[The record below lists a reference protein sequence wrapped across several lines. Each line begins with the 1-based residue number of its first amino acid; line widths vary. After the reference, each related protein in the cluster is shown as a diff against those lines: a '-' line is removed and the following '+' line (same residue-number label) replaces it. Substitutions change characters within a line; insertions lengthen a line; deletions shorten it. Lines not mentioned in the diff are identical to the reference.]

1 MTYNITNIEIE
12 TIRAKIENK
21 SRDEVNEGT
30 VQENDNIAD
39 INDENVDINHAD
51 CANEEHIRII
61 KNDLSDSKRDRL
73 LRLREALEGNDFG
86 KTEGNLKYG
95 DKEKIKE
102 EVIKMN
108 KVLEHVKITGFTHC
122 RNVIQAAMKIVG
134 EEVGMKKSNA
144 KKKKE
149 PFWKRR
155 ILTDISRLRKD
166 LSRIEAWFA
175 GRWKKDKKKEKDW
188 LDQKYGLRRKG
199 FTLVMEELKQRI
211 TAKANKVKQYDNRI
225 KQFQDNRNFET
236 NQGRFFKN
244 LEGKEERTKPPNAE
258 DATAFWK
265 GIWSTKVEHKQDAEW
280 IDKAKEK
287 MPSEKQNTVKITKD
301 DVKGKLKS
309 VPDWKGAG
317 PDKIQGF
324 WLKSFTAVHEVLAT
338 VLNERIEVGGVRGW
352 LVEGRTDLVMKDSK
366 KGTEKGNYKPV
377 ACLNLIRSF

>member
-30 VQENDNIAD
+30 VQENDNTAD

-108 KVLEHVKITGFTHC
+108 KVLEHVKITVITHC
-122 RNVIQAAMKIVG
+122 RNIIQVAMKIVG

-175 GRWKKDKKKEKDW
+175 GRWKKDKKK
-188 LDQKYGLRRKG
+188 
-199 FTLVMEELKQRI
+199 
-211 TAKANKVKQYDNRI
+211 
-225 KQFQDNRNFET
+225 
-236 NQGRFFKN
+236 
-244 LEGKEERTKPPNAE
+244 
-258 DATAFWK
+258 
-265 GIWSTKVEHKQDAEW
+265 
-280 IDKAKEK
+280 
-287 MPSEKQNTVKITKD
+287 
-301 DVKGKLKS
+301 
-309 VPDWKGAG
+309 
-317 PDKIQGF
+317 
-324 WLKSFTAVHEVLAT
+324 
-338 VLNERIEVGGVRGW
+338 
-352 LVEGRTDLVMKDSK
+352 
-366 KGTEKGNYKPV
+366 
-377 ACLNLIRSF
+377 

>member
-1 MTYNITNIEIE
+1 MNQIRMIKSKGWVTNTEIE
-12 TIRAKIENK
+12 TIRRKIENEG
-21 SRDEVNEGT
+21 RDEVNEGKI
-30 VQENDNIAD
+30 QESDNIAD
-39 INDENVDINHAD
+39 INDENVDIKHAD
-51 CANEEHIRII
+51 SANKEPIRII
-61 KNDLSDSKRDRL
+61 ENDLSDSKRDRL
-73 LRLREALEGNDFG
+73 FRLREAFEGDDFG
-86 KTEGNLKYG
+86 KMEVNLKYG

-199 FTLVMEELKQRI
+199 FILVMEEVKQVMS
-211 TAKANKVKQYDNRI
+211 AKTTKVKENDSRI
-225 KQFQDNRNFET
+225 KQFQDNRNFQT
-236 NQGRFFKN
+236 NQRRFFRN
-244 LEGKEERTKPPNAE
+244 LEGKDERAKPLNAE

-265 GIWSTKVEHKQDAEW
+265 GIWNTKGEYKGDTEW
-280 IDKAKEK
+280 IDKTKQK
-287 MPSEKQNTVKITKD
+287 IISEKQNIVKITED
-301 DVKGKLKS
+301 DVKRKLRSK
-309 VPDWKGAG
+309 PD
-317 PDKIQGF
+317 
-324 WLKSFTAVHEVLAT
+324 
-338 VLNERIEVGGVRGW
+338 
-352 LVEGRTDLVMKDSK
+352 
-366 KGTEKGNYKPV
+366 
-377 ACLNLIRSF
+377 

>member
-155 ILTDISRLRKD
+155 ILTDISRLRKVQR
-166 LSRIEAWFA
+166 RIEAWFA
-175 GRWKKDKKKEKDW
+175 GRWKNDKNKEKDW

-265 GIWSTKVEHKQDAEW
+265 GILSTKVEHKLDAEW
-280 IDKAKEK
+280 IDKAK
-287 MPSEKQNTVKITKD
+287 
-301 DVKGKLKS
+301 
-309 VPDWKGAG
+309 
-317 PDKIQGF
+317 
-324 WLKSFTAVHEVLAT
+324 
-338 VLNERIEVGGVRGW
+338 
-352 LVEGRTDLVMKDSK
+352 
-366 KGTEKGNYKPV
+366 
-377 ACLNLIRSF
+377 